1 MLACKKCHKKSR
13 QNALENVCYN
23 TETNE
28 GFKIKAL
35 FLYIAVLLIYFT
47 YYVLCAL
54 KGNKETPFN

>member
-35 FLYIAVLLIYFT
+35 FLYIADLFYIL
-47 YYVLCAL
+47 LCAL
-54 KGNKETPFN
+54 KWNKETPFN